1 MNTLILNFNKMSRE
15 KFFKKFQKDKPLY
28 FKYDFENVVVR
39 WQPLTNNYY
48 VKFKS
53 EYEFLAKQGSNIIY
67 EAVQEQNEITESDY
81 NAY

>member
-1 MNTLILNFNKMSRE
+1 MSLE
-15 KFFKKFQKDKPLY
+15 KFLKKFKKGKALY

-39 WQPLTNNYY
+39 WEPSTNNYY
-48 VKFKS
+48 VKFKG